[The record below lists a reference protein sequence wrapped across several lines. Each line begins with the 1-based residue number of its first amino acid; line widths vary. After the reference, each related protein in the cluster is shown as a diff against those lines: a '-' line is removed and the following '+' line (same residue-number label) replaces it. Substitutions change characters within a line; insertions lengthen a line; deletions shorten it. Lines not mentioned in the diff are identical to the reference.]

1 MRTTRT
7 YVAFRSV
14 VSKNYNSVGIEL
26 GEEVEF
32 EETDDLDVEN
42 VRAEVLARLKIE
54 AKARLTESMKADQPS
69 TERRSDYGRYDR

>member
-1 MRTTRT
+1 MRTTRI

-69 TERRSDYGRYDR
+69 TERRGDYGRYDR